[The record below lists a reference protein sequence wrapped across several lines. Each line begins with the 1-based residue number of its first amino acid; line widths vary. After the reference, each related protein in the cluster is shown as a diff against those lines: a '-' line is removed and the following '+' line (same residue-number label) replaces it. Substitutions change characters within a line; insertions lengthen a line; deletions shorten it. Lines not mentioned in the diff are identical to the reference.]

1 MQMLELMNKY
11 SREKKAF
18 IFILDFDLK
27 NPLVIPIDKVNPEEI
42 RYYLN
47 GFTNADP
54 EPKAKKEIQIKHFAI
69 DFASYYSRFQNIQ
82 KEIHKGNTYLLNLT
96 FKTKIN
102 LNASLSEIFN
112 QSWAPYKLYI
122 KDRFVVFSPE
132 SFIKI
137 KKGKI
142 STYPMKGTAVKE
154 NNESAQQLLNDP
166 KESAEHATITDLLRN
181 DLSRVAKNIKLE
193 SYRYINEIN
202 TGNKTILQVSS
213 EISGDLL
220 PEYLNNL
227 GNLFQHI
234 LPAGSVTGAPK
245 KKTVEIIKSNED
257 YERGYYTG
265 VFGYFDG
272 ESLDSAVMI
281 RFIEKEENEY
291 FYKSGGGITF
301 MSSPESEYE
310 EYLNKIYV
318 PVY

>member
-1 MQMLELMNKY
+1 MNKY

-18 IFILDFDLK
+18 LFILDFGLK
-27 NPLVIPIDKVNPEEI
+27 NPIILPVKKVNPEEI
-42 RYYLN
+42 KYDLN
-47 GFTNADP
+47 GISNI
-54 EPKAKKEIQIKHFAI
+54 KYSSNQNIKIEIMPSAI
-69 DFASYYSRFQNIQ
+69 GYDSYYSRFQNVQ

-96 FKTKIN
+96 FKTKIS
-102 LNASLSEIFN
+102 LNASLDEIFF
-112 QSWAPYKLYI
+112 QSRAPYKLYL

-137 KKGKI
+137 RKGKI
-142 STYPMKGTAVKE
+142 YTYPMKGTAVKE
-154 NNESAQQLLNDP
+154 NNDSVQNLLNDP

-181 DLSRVAKNIKLE
+181 DLSLVAKNVKLE
-193 SYRYINEIN
+193 KYRYIDEIN
-202 TGNKTILQVSS
+202 TGNKTILQVST
-213 EISGDLL
+213 EISGELF
-220 PEYLNNL
+220 PEYLNSL
-227 GNLFQHI
+227 GDLFRQI

-245 KKTVEIIKSNED
+245 KKTVEIIKATED

-281 RFIEKEENEY
+281 RFIEKEENQY